1 MDASISRC
9 LSLIL
14 VITAAFSALCQNQ
27 SSTYQTATI
36 TGVTLHPHTPG
47 EPDTARY
54 DVTLKVGNNV
64 YVVLY
69 SPPQGQNTVEYAAGM
84 EILVLVENNSIRF
97 SKLGTEGEAPIER
110 RETLPIENTIDWS
123 KAPGQYFSLK
133 MQNLTQRLS
142 LREDQ
147 QAQIKP
153 IAEQEAGELG
163 YLWGNPA
170 MSDKDK
176 LKQLEKVVRSSD
188 AKLRPILTPEQQ
200 AKLEQMRAEQKQ
212 ELETLIAKRKREKQ

>member
-1 MDASISRC
+1 MDASMSRC

-14 VITAAFSALCQNQ
+14 VITAVFSAPCQSQ
-27 SSTYQTATI
+27 SSTYQPGTI
-36 TGVTLHPHTPG
+36 TGVTLHPNAPG
-47 EPDTARY
+47 ESGIARY

-69 SPPQGQNTVEYAAGM
+69 TPPPGQNTVEYAAGM
-84 EILVLVENNSIRF
+84 DILVLVENNSIRF

-110 RETLPIENTIDWS
+110 REALPIESTIDWS

-133 MQNLTQRLS
+133 MQNLTERLS
-142 LREDQ
+142 LTEDQ
-147 QAQIKP
+147 RAQIKP

-163 YLWGNPA
+163 YLWGNPV
-170 MSDKDK
+170 MSDTDK
-176 LKQLEKVVRSSD
+176 LKHLEKVVRSSD
-188 AKLRPILTPEQQ
+188 AKLKPILTPEQQ

>member
-1 MDASISRC
+1 MDAYMSRC

-14 VITAAFSALCQNQ
+14 VITAVLSALCQCQ
-27 SSTYQTATI
+27 SSTYQPGTI
-36 TGVTLHPHTPG
+36 TAVTLHPNAPG
-47 EPDTARY
+47 EPDIARY
-54 DVTLKVGNNV
+54 DVTLKVGNNI

-69 SPPQGQNTVEYAAGM
+69 SPPQGENAVEYAAGM

-97 SKLGTEGEAPIER
+97 SKLGTTGEAPIER
-110 RETLPIENTIDWS
+110 REALPIENTIDWS

-142 LREDQ
+142 LTEDQ
-147 QAQIKP
+147 RTQIKP

-163 YLWGNPA
+163 NLWGNPV
-170 MSDKDK
+170 MSDTDK
-176 LKQLEKVVRSSD
+176 LKELEKVVRSSD
-188 AKLRPILTPEQQ
+188 EKLKPILSPEQK

-212 ELETLIAKRKREKQ
+212 ELRALIAKRKRERQ